1 MNIKQIKKDVLDN
14 KIEMFSTMNFYKVV
28 YLNYKDGSCIG
39 KQFEN
44 GADFVDFVKFLN
56 ENKVK
61 FEPLQY

>member
-14 KIEMFSTMNFYKVV
+14 KIEMFSTMNFYRLVC
-28 YLNYKDGSCIG
+28 LNYKNGSCIE